1 MIKIYSIA
9 KWCQKYCK
17 FLDIFIC
24 YIQSWMTLFVPHF
37 YFKVKNFETLKV
49 DEIISETQK
58 MGKNDQNFWSHSL
71 DFFVLWSVE
80 ENDSSLNILIA
91 SFKIVTTECEKKENT
106 LL

>member
-1 MIKIYSIA
+1 
-9 KWCQKYCK
+9 
-17 FLDIFIC
+17 
-24 YIQSWMTLFVPHF
+24 
-37 YFKVKNFETLKV
+37 
-49 DEIISETQK
+49 

-71 DFFVLWSVE
+71 NFFVLWSVE